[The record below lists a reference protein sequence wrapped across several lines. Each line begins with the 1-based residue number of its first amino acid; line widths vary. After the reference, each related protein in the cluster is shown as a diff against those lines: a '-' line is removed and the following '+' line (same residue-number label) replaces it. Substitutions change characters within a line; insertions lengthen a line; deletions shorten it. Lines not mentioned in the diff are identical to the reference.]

1 VKIRNGYD
9 GVGEILEMYEEWNL
23 HLLQKA
29 INGKGKFKVVFLKIE
44 TNFHGA

>member
-9 GVGEILEMYEEWNL
+9 GVGEILKIYEEWNL

-29 INGKGKFKVVFLKIE
+29 IDGKRNLK
-44 TNFHGA
+44 